1 MQVLKDKKSMISVGG
16 LLATMAVAVYFVV
29 QLNGQAAAQSGDF
42 TNAATAEVKSSQGDV
57 ILRGQFEQV
66 DEEDDDIERKATL
79 RAAGSD
85 SDAAGEAEVEY
96 ASSGAAEQELEFSIR
111 NVEPNAT
118 YTFVIDGRDV
128 ATAKADGKGKA
139 ALEWTV
145 KTK

>member
-1 MQVLKDKKSMISVGG
+1 MSDKKLMISMGG
-16 LLATMAVAVYFVV
+16 LLATMVVAVYFVV
-29 QLNGQAAAQSGDF
+29 QLSGQAPAQTGDF
-42 TNAATAEVKSSQGDV
+42 TNAATAEVKGAQGQV
-57 ILRGQFEQV
+57 ILRGQFQQV

-85 SDAAGEAEVEY
+85 ADAAGEAEVEY

-128 ATAKADGKGKA
+128 GNAKADEKGRA

>member
-1 MQVLKDKKSMISVGG
+1 M
-16 LLATMAVAVYFVV
+16 
-29 QLNGQAAAQSGDF
+29 
-42 TNAATAEVKSSQGDV
+42 
-57 ILRGQFEQV
+57 
-66 DEEDDDIERKATL
+66 

-85 SDAAGEAEVEY
+85 ADAAGEAEVEY

-128 ATAKADGKGKA
+128 GNAKADEKGRA